1 LAQETIAPHGE
12 YDKTICAGGGDA
24 ISCNH
29 YCSSLLPL
37 LFVLMM
43 TSLLSLSASADF
55 FVVVI
60 FLFFFWLEF
69 RRSNYASATFWGTE
83 YGFLSFRIVSYNQSI
98 NQSIDQFI
106 KQQRAKGHLLYKP
119 RQYAIVIVHSVYN
132 MTVWHRA

>member
-55 FVVVI
+55 
-60 FLFFFWLEF
+60 
-69 RRSNYASATFWGTE
+69 
-83 YGFLSFRIVSYNQSI
+83 
-98 NQSIDQFI
+98 
-106 KQQRAKGHLLYKP
+106 LL
-119 RQYAIVIVHSVYN
+119 
-132 MTVWHRA
+132 